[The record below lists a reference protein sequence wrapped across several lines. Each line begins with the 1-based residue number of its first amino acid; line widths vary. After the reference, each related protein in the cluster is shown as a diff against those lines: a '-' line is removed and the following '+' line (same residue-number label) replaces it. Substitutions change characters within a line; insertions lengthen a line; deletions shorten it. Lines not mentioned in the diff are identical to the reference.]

1 MTLFDLTGR
10 TALVTGSSRGL
21 GLSFAEGLGAAGAA
35 LVLNGIDRERL
46 SRTADALRNKGLDVR
61 EAPFDVCDEAA
72 VTAAFEQFD
81 SDGVAVDI
89 RIGSRCWSFR
99 LRIGGASSKPT

>member
-21 GLSFAEGLGAAGAA
+21 GLSIAEGLGAAGAA
-35 LVLNGIDRERL
+35 LVLNGIDGERL

-61 EAPFDVCDEAA
+61 EAPFNVCDEAA
-72 VTAAFEQFD
+72 VIAAFEQFD
-81 SDGVAVDI
+81 S
-89 RIGSRCWSFR
+89 
-99 LRIGGASSKPT
+99 